1 MPPSK
6 KTIGFSELRVG
17 LLVLGSIIVLIF
29 LILNATG
36 DINPFATKL
45 HLRARLPNASGLREG
60 SEVRL
65 AGVTVGKV
73 DNIQLLPPTDDPNA
87 PKVEVRLAVNNK
99 IDGQAATNRIRKDST
114 AQLDSPGLLGNE
126 KIINVTPGTSIV
138 EPVPEN
144 FLLPTSSAGGIPE
157 LTASGNELMGRLN
170 KISDQ
175 VNGIVTKI
183 NNGEGSLGRA
193 ITDEALYNNLNSTI
207 RETQDVIRQIRT
219 GEGSAGKLLNDPALY
234 NNANQ
239 IALQLSAISK
249 DLQAGRGTAGKLLT
263 DEALY
268 NKANSTIDRLDQS
281 INQING
287 LVGEV
292 RAGRGTVGKLLTDE
306 AIYNDARA
314 AIARFNITAER
325 IDNVVATAQR
335 GEGTMGKL
343 LTDDQLYS
351 NVNQLS
357 SESVKLL
364 YDFRQNPKKYLTVK
378 FQLF

>member
-343 LTDDQLYS
+343 LTD
-351 NVNQLS
+351 N
-357 SESVKLL
+357 
-364 YDFRQNPKKYLTVK
+364 
-378 FQLF
+378 